1 LASRSN
7 AEAAANDT
15 APVAARITMNIVFLN
30 GNGGAGQTTLSVL
43 FALALHDA
51 GHRPVVRKLD
61 PRVTASRFLVSP

>member
-1 LASRSN
+1 
-7 AEAAANDT
+7 
-15 APVAARITMNIVFLN
+15 MNIVFLN